1 MEECEKRIIVENLK
15 SYIQK
20 YPSQNKAA
28 GSLEG
33 ISAGTLSSMLN
44 GNWSRIS
51 DSMWTKVAEQVKP
64 TGSSSA
70 TGWTIVETGAF
81 QEISYAMQDA
91 QEYMN
96 VTWVVGEAGCG
107 KTTTGRLYAESHKEA
122 FYILCSEDMLKGEFV
137 RTIARRLGIRSE
149 GYTVRELWQE
159 IIDSIIQMERPL
171 IIFDEADKLPESVFQ
186 YFISMYNNLEDR
198 CGVVFLSTD
207 YIKRRISNGLRY
219 GRKGYKEIFSRIG
232 RKYFDLEPTSAQD
245 VYAIC
250 TANGITSREEIDKII
265 KEGDGCDFDLRRI
278 KKSVHRLKRVKE

>member
-1 MEECEKRIIVENLK
+1 MEESEKKVIVANLK
-15 SYIQK
+15 SYIER

-33 ISAGTLSSMLN
+33 ISAGTLSSMIN

-51 DSMWTKVAEQVKP
+51 DAMWTKVSEQVKP

-81 QEISYAMQDA
+81 QEISYARQDA
-91 QEYMN
+91 QEYKN

-149 GYTVRELWQE
+149 GYTVRELWQA

>member
-1 MEECEKRIIVENLK
+1 MEESEKRIIVENLK

-250 TANGITSREEIDKII
+250 TANGITSREDIDKII
-265 KEGDGCDFDLRRI
+265 KEGDGYDFDLRRV
-278 KKSVHRLKRVKE
+278 KKSVHRMKRVKE

>member
-1 MEECEKRIIVENLK
+1 MEESEKRIIVENLK

-64 TGSSSA
+64 TCSSSA

-91 QEYMN
+91 QEYKN

-149 GYTVRELWQE
+149 GYTVRELWQA

>member
-1 MEECEKRIIVENLK
+1 
-15 SYIQK
+15 
-20 YPSQNKAA
+20 
-28 GSLEG
+28 
-33 ISAGTLSSMLN
+33 
-44 GNWSRIS
+44 
-51 DSMWTKVAEQVKP
+51 
-64 TGSSSA
+64 
-70 TGWTIVETGAF
+70 
-81 QEISYAMQDA
+81 
-91 QEYMN
+91 
-96 VTWVVGEAGCG
+96 
-107 KTTTGRLYAESHKEA
+107 
-122 FYILCSEDMLKGEFV
+122 MLKGEFV

-149 GYTVRELWQE
+149 GYTVRELWQA

>member
-1 MEECEKRIIVENLK
+1 MEENEKKIIVENLK
-15 SYIQK
+15 SYVQR

-33 ISAGTLSSMLN
+33 ISAGTLSSMIN

-51 DSMWTKVAEQVKP
+51 DAMWTKVAEQVKP

-70 TGWTIVETGAF
+70 TGWTIVETGAY

-96 VTWVVGEAGCG
+96 VTWIVGEAGCG
-107 KTTTGRLYAESHKEA
+107 KTTTGRLYAEGHKEA

-137 RTIARRLGIRSE
+137 RTIARKLGIRSE

-159 IIDSIIQMERPL
+159 IIESIIQMESPL

-250 TANGITSREEIDKII
+250 MANGITKREEIDKII
-265 KEGDGCDFDLRRI
+265 KEGDGYDFDLRRV
-278 KKSVHRLKRVKE
+278 KKSVHRMKRVKE

>member
-1 MEECEKRIIVENLK
+1 MEESEKRIIVENLK

-20 YPSQNKAA
+20 YPSENKAA

-51 DSMWTKVAEQVKP
+51 DAMWTKVAEQVKP

-70 TGWTIVETGAF
+70 TGWTIVETCAF

>member
-1 MEECEKRIIVENLK
+1 MEESEKRIIVENLK

-51 DSMWTKVAEQVKP
+51 DAMWTKVAEQVKP

-91 QEYMN
+91 QEYKN

>member
-1 MEECEKRIIVENLK
+1 
-15 SYIQK
+15 
-20 YPSQNKAA
+20 
-28 GSLEG
+28 
-33 ISAGTLSSMLN
+33 MLN

-51 DSMWTKVAEQVKP
+51 DAMWTKVAEQVKP
-64 TGSSSA
+64 TCSSSA

-91 QEYMN
+91 QEYKN

-149 GYTVRELWQE
+149 GYTVRELWQA

-171 IIFDEADKLPESVFQ
+171 TIFDEADKLPESVFQ

>member
-1 MEECEKRIIVENLK
+1 MEESEKRIIVENLK

-64 TGSSSA
+64 TCSSSA

-149 GYTVRELWQE
+149 GYTVRELWQA

-207 YIKRRISNGLRY
+207 YIKRRSSNGLRY

-250 TANGITSREEIDKII
+250 TANGITSREDIDKII

>member
-1 MEECEKRIIVENLK
+1 MEESEKRIIVENLK

-33 ISAGTLSSMLN
+33 ISAGTLSSMIN

-51 DSMWTKVAEQVKP
+51 DAMWTKVAEQVKP

-70 TGWTIVETGAF
+70 TGWTIVETGAY

>member
-1 MEECEKRIIVENLK
+1 MEESEKRIIVENLK

-51 DSMWTKVAEQVKP
+51 DAMWTKVSEQVKP

-70 TGWTIVETGAF
+70 TGWTIVETGAY

-149 GYTVRELWQE
+149 GYTVRELWQA
-159 IIDSIIQMERPL
+159 IIESIIQMESPL

>member
-1 MEECEKRIIVENLK
+1 MEENEKKIIVENLK
-15 SYIQK
+15 SYVQR

-33 ISAGTLSSMLN
+33 ISAGTLSSMIN

-51 DSMWTKVAEQVKP
+51 DAMWTKVAEQVKP
-64 TGSSSA
+64 TGSNSA
-70 TGWTIVETGAF
+70 TGWTIVETGAY

-96 VTWVVGEAGCG
+96 VTWIVGEAGCG
-107 KTTTGRLYAESHKEA
+107 KTTTGRLYAEEHKEA

-137 RTIARRLGIRSE
+137 RTIARKLGIRSE

-159 IIDSIIQMERPL
+159 IIDSIIQMESPL

-250 TANGITSREEIDKII
+250 MANGITKREEIDKII
-265 KEGDGCDFDLRRI
+265 KEGDGYDFDLRRV
-278 KKSVHRLKRVKE
+278 KKSVHRMKRVKE

>member
-1 MEECEKRIIVENLK
+1 MEESEKKVIVANLK
-15 SYIQK
+15 SYIER

-33 ISAGTLSSMLN
+33 ISAGTLSSMIN

-51 DSMWTKVAEQVKP
+51 DAMWTKVSEQVKP

-149 GYTVRELWQE
+149 GYTVRELWQA

-250 TANGITSREEIDKII
+250 TANGITSREDIDKII
-265 KEGDGCDFDLRRI
+265 KEGDGYDFDLRRV
-278 KKSVHRLKRVKE
+278 KKSVHRMKRVKE

>member
-1 MEECEKRIIVENLK
+1 MEESEKKVIVANLK
-15 SYIQK
+15 SYIER

-33 ISAGTLSSMLN
+33 ISAGTLSSMIN

-51 DSMWTKVAEQVKP
+51 DAMWTKVAEQVKP

-70 TGWTIVETGAF
+70 TGWTIVETGAY

-96 VTWVVGEAGCG
+96 VTWIVGEAGCG
-107 KTTTGRLYAESHKEA
+107 KTTTGRLYAEDHKEA

-159 IIDSIIQMERPL
+159 IIESIIQMESPL

-250 TANGITSREEIDKII
+250 MANGITKREEIDKII
-265 KEGDGCDFDLRRI
+265 KEGDGYDFDLRRV
-278 KKSVHRLKRVKE
+278 KKSVHRMKRVKE

>member
-1 MEECEKRIIVENLK
+1 MEENEKKIIVENLK
-15 SYIQK
+15 SYVQR

-33 ISAGTLSSMLN
+33 ISAGTLSSMMN

-51 DSMWTKVAEQVKP
+51 DAMWTKVAEQVKP

-70 TGWTIVETGAF
+70 TGWTIVETGAY

-96 VTWVVGEAGCG
+96 VTWIVGEAGCG
-107 KTTTGRLYAESHKEA
+107 KTTTGRLYAEEHKEA

-137 RTIARRLGIRSE
+137 RTIARKLGIRSE
-149 GYTVRELWQE
+149 GYTVRELWQA
-159 IIDSIIQMERPL
+159 IIESIIQMESPL

-250 TANGITSREEIDKII
+250 TANGITSREDIDKII
-265 KEGDGCDFDLRRI
+265 KEGDGYDFDLRRV
-278 KKSVHRLKRVKE
+278 KKSVHRMKRVKE

>member
-1 MEECEKRIIVENLK
+1 MEESEKRIIVENLK

-64 TGSSSA
+64 MGSSSA

-96 VTWVVGEAGCG
+96 VTWVAGEAGCG

-149 GYTVRELWQE
+149 GYTVRELWQA

>member
-1 MEECEKRIIVENLK
+1 MEESEKKVIVANLK
-15 SYIQK
+15 SYIER

-149 GYTVRELWQE
+149 GYTVRELWQA

>member
-1 MEECEKRIIVENLK
+1 MEENEKKIIVENLK
-15 SYIQK
+15 SYVQR

-33 ISAGTLSSMLN
+33 ISAGTLSSMMN

-51 DSMWTKVAEQVKP
+51 DAMWTKVAEQVKP

-70 TGWTIVETGAF
+70 TGWTIVETGAY

-96 VTWVVGEAGCG
+96 VTWIVGEAGCG
-107 KTTTGRLYAESHKEA
+107 KTTTGRLYAEDHKEA

-137 RTIARRLGIRSE
+137 RTIARKLGIRSE

-159 IIDSIIQMERPL
+159 IIESIIQMESPL

-250 TANGITSREEIDKII
+250 TANGITSREDIDKII
-265 KEGDGCDFDLRRI
+265 KEGDGYDFDLRRV
-278 KKSVHRLKRVKE
+278 KKSVHRMKRVKE

>member
-1 MEECEKRIIVENLK
+1 MEESEKRIIVENLK

-51 DSMWTKVAEQVKP
+51 DAMWTKVAEQVKP
-64 TGSSSA
+64 TCSSSA

-250 TANGITSREEIDKII
+250 TANGITSREDIDKII
-265 KEGDGCDFDLRRI
+265 KEGDGYDFDLRRV
-278 KKSVHRLKRVKE
+278 KKSVHRMKRVKE

>member
-1 MEECEKRIIVENLK
+1 MEESEKRIIVENLK

-51 DSMWTKVAEQVKP
+51 DAMWTKVAEQVKP

-81 QEISYAMQDA
+81 QEIGYAMQDA

-137 RTIARRLGIRSE
+137 RTIARKLGIRSE

-159 IIDSIIQMERPL
+159 IIDSIIQMESPL

>member
-1 MEECEKRIIVENLK
+1 MEESEKKVIVANLK
-15 SYIQK
+15 SYIER

-51 DSMWTKVAEQVKP
+51 DAMWTKVAEQVKP
-64 TGSSSA
+64 TCSSSA

-91 QEYMN
+91 QEYKN

-149 GYTVRELWQE
+149 GYTVRELWQA

-278 KKSVHRLKRVKE
+278 KKSVRRLKRVKE

>member
-1 MEECEKRIIVENLK
+1 MEESEKKVIVANLK
-15 SYIQK
+15 SYIER

-64 TGSSSA
+64 TCSSSA

-149 GYTVRELWQE
+149 GYTVRELWQA

-250 TANGITSREEIDKII
+250 TANGITSREDIDKII

>member
-1 MEECEKRIIVENLK
+1 MEESEKKVIVANLK
-15 SYIQK
+15 SYIER

-33 ISAGTLSSMLN
+33 ISAGTLSSMIN

-51 DSMWTKVAEQVKP
+51 DAMWTKVAEQVKP

-70 TGWTIVETGAF
+70 TGWTIVETGAY

-96 VTWVVGEAGCG
+96 VTWIVGEAGCG
-107 KTTTGRLYAESHKEA
+107 KTTTGRLYAEDHKEA

-137 RTIARRLGIRSE
+137 RTIARKLGIRSE

-159 IIDSIIQMERPL
+159 IIESIIQMESPL

>member
-1 MEECEKRIIVENLK
+1 MEESEKKVIVANLK
-15 SYIQK
+15 SYIER

-33 ISAGTLSSMLN
+33 ISAGTLSSMIN

-51 DSMWTKVAEQVKP
+51 DAMWTKVSEQVKP

-91 QEYMN
+91 QEYKN

-107 KTTTGRLYAESHKEA
+107 KTTTGRRYAESHKEA
-122 FYILCSEDMLKGEFV
+122 FYILGAEDMLKGEFV

-149 GYTVRELWQE
+149 GYTVRELWQA

-265 KEGDGCDFDLRRI
+265 KEGDGYDLDLRRV
-278 KKSVHRLKRVKE
+278 KKSVHRMKRVKE

>member
-1 MEECEKRIIVENLK
+1 MEESEKKVIVANLK
-15 SYIQK
+15 SYIER

-33 ISAGTLSSMLN
+33 ISAGTLSSMIN

-51 DSMWTKVAEQVKP
+51 DAMWTKVSEQVKP

-149 GYTVRELWQE
+149 GYTVRELWQA

>member
-1 MEECEKRIIVENLK
+1 MEESEKRIIVENLK

-64 TGSSSA
+64 TGSGSA
-70 TGWTIVETGAF
+70 TGWTIVQTGAF

>member
-1 MEECEKRIIVENLK
+1 MEENEKKIIVENLK
-15 SYIQK
+15 SYVQR

-70 TGWTIVETGAF
+70 AGWTIVETGAF

>member
-1 MEECEKRIIVENLK
+1 MEESEKRIIVENLK

-64 TGSSSA
+64 MGSSSA

-96 VTWVVGEAGCG
+96 VTWVAGEAGCG

-149 GYTVRELWQE
+149 GYTVRELWQA

-232 RKYFDLEPTSAQD
+232 RKYFDLEPTRAQD

-250 TANGITSREEIDKII
+250 TANGITSREDIDKII
-265 KEGDGCDFDLRRI
+265 KEGDGYDFDLRRV
-278 KKSVHRLKRVKE
+278 KKSVHRMKRVKE

>member
-1 MEECEKRIIVENLK
+1 MEENEKKIIVENLK
-15 SYIQK
+15 SYVQR

-33 ISAGTLSSMLN
+33 ISAGTLSSMIN

-64 TGSSSA
+64 TGSGSA
-70 TGWTIVETGAF
+70 TGWTIVQTGAF

-107 KTTTGRLYAESHKEA
+107 KTTTGRLYAEEHKEA

-137 RTIARRLGIRSE
+137 RTIARKLGIRSE

-159 IIDSIIQMERPL
+159 IIDSIIQMDSPL

-250 TANGITSREEIDKII
+250 MANGITKREEIDKII
-265 KEGDGCDFDLRRI
+265 KEGDGYDFDLRRV
-278 KKSVHRLKRVKE
+278 KKSVHRMKRVKE

>member
-1 MEECEKRIIVENLK
+1 MEESEKRIIVENLK

-91 QEYMN
+91 QEYKN

>member
-1 MEECEKRIIVENLK
+1 MEENEKKIIVENLK
-15 SYIQK
+15 SYVQR

-33 ISAGTLSSMLN
+33 ISAGTLSSMIN

-51 DSMWTKVAEQVKP
+51 DAMWTKVAEQVKP
-64 TGSSSA
+64 TGSGSA
-70 TGWTIVETGAF
+70 TGWTIVQTGAF

-107 KTTTGRLYAESHKEA
+107 KTTTGRLYAEEHKEA

-137 RTIARRLGIRSE
+137 RTIARKLGIRSE

-159 IIDSIIQMERPL
+159 IIDSIIQMDSPL

>member
-1 MEECEKRIIVENLK
+1 MEESEKRIIVENLK

-51 DSMWTKVAEQVKP
+51 DAMWTKVAEQVKP
-64 TGSSSA
+64 TGSGSA
-70 TGWTIVETGAF
+70 TGWTIVQTGAF

-96 VTWVVGEAGCG
+96 VTWIVGEAGCG
-107 KTTTGRLYAESHKEA
+107 KTTTGRLYAEEHKEA

-137 RTIARRLGIRSE
+137 RTIARKLGIRSE

-159 IIDSIIQMERPL
+159 IIDSIIQMDSPL

-250 TANGITSREEIDKII
+250 MANGITKREEIDKII
-265 KEGDGCDFDLRRI
+265 KEGDGYDFDLRRV
-278 KKSVHRLKRVKE
+278 KKSVHRMKRVKE

>member
-1 MEECEKRIIVENLK
+1 MEENEKKIIVENLK
-15 SYIQK
+15 SYVQR

-33 ISAGTLSSMLN
+33 ISAGTLSSMIN

-51 DSMWTKVAEQVKP
+51 DAMWTKVAEQVKP
-64 TGSSSA
+64 TGSNSA
-70 TGWTIVETGAF
+70 TGWTIVQTGAF

-96 VTWVVGEAGCG
+96 VTWIVGEAGCG
-107 KTTTGRLYAESHKEA
+107 KTTTGRLYAEDHKEA

-137 RTIARRLGIRSE
+137 RTIARKLGIRSE

-159 IIDSIIQMERPL
+159 IIDSIIQMESPL

-250 TANGITSREEIDKII
+250 TANGITSREDIDKII
-265 KEGDGCDFDLRRI
+265 KEGDGYDFDLRRV
-278 KKSVHRLKRVKE
+278 KKSVHRMKRVKE

>member
-1 MEECEKRIIVENLK
+1 MEENEKKIIVENLK
-15 SYIQK
+15 SYVQR

-33 ISAGTLSSMLN
+33 ISAGTLSSMIN

-51 DSMWTKVAEQVKP
+51 DAMWTKVAEQVKP
-64 TGSSSA
+64 TGSNSA
-70 TGWTIVETGAF
+70 TGWTIVETGAY

-96 VTWVVGEAGCG
+96 VTWIVGEAGCG
-107 KTTTGRLYAESHKEA
+107 KTTTGRLYAEDHKEA

-137 RTIARRLGIRSE
+137 RTIARKLGIRSE

-159 IIDSIIQMERPL
+159 IIDSIIQMESPL

-250 TANGITSREEIDKII
+250 TANGITSREDIDKII
-265 KEGDGCDFDLRRI
+265 KEGDGYDFDLRRV
-278 KKSVHRLKRVKE
+278 KKSVHRMKRVKE

>member
-1 MEECEKRIIVENLK
+1 MEESEKKVIVANLK
-15 SYIQK
+15 SYIER

-33 ISAGTLSSMLN
+33 ISAGTLSSMIN

-51 DSMWTKVAEQVKP
+51 DAMWTKVSEQVKP

-70 TGWTIVETGAF
+70 TGWTIVETGAY

-137 RTIARRLGIRSE
+137 RTIARKLGIRSE
-149 GYTVRELWQE
+149 GYTVRELWQA
-159 IIDSIIQMERPL
+159 IIESIIQMERPL

-250 TANGITSREEIDKII
+250 TANGITSREDIDKII
-265 KEGDGCDFDLRRI
+265 KEGDGYDFDLRRV
-278 KKSVHRLKRVKE
+278 KKSVHRMKRVKE

>member
-1 MEECEKRIIVENLK
+1 MEESEKRIIVENLK

-33 ISAGTLSSMLN
+33 ISTGTLSSMLN

-70 TGWTIVETGAF
+70 TGWTIVETGAY

-149 GYTVRELWQE
+149 GYTVRELWQA
-159 IIDSIIQMERPL
+159 IIESIIQMESPL

>member
-1 MEECEKRIIVENLK
+1 MEESEKRIIVENLK

-64 TGSSSA
+64 MGSSSA

-96 VTWVVGEAGCG
+96 VTWVAGEAGCG

-149 GYTVRELWQE
+149 GYTVRELWQA

-250 TANGITSREEIDKII
+250 TANGITSREDIDKII
-265 KEGDGCDFDLRRI
+265 KEGDGYDFDLRRV
-278 KKSVHRLKRVKE
+278 KKSVHRMKRVKE

>member
-1 MEECEKRIIVENLK
+1 MEESEKKVIVANLK
-15 SYIQK
+15 SYIER

-33 ISAGTLSSMLN
+33 ISAGTLSSMIN

-51 DSMWTKVAEQVKP
+51 DAMWTKVAEQVKP

-70 TGWTIVETGAF
+70 TGWTIVETGAY

-96 VTWVVGEAGCG
+96 VTWIVGEAGCG
-107 KTTTGRLYAESHKEA
+107 KTTTGRLYAEDHKEA

-137 RTIARRLGIRSE
+137 RTIARKLGIRSE

-159 IIDSIIQMERPL
+159 IIESIIQMESPL

-250 TANGITSREEIDKII
+250 TANGITSREDIDKII
-265 KEGDGCDFDLRRI
+265 KEGDGYDFDLRRV
-278 KKSVHRLKRVKE
+278 KKRVHRMKRVKE

>member
-1 MEECEKRIIVENLK
+1 MEESEKKVIVANLK
-15 SYIQK
+15 SYIER

-33 ISAGTLSSMLN
+33 ISAGTLSSMIN

-51 DSMWTKVAEQVKP
+51 DAMWTKVAEQVKP
-64 TGSSSA
+64 TGSASA
-70 TGWTIVETGAF
+70 TGWTIVETGAY

-96 VTWVVGEAGCG
+96 VTWIVGEAGCG
-107 KTTTGRLYAESHKEA
+107 KTTTGRLYAEDHKEA

-137 RTIARRLGIRSE
+137 RTIARKLGIRSE
-149 GYTVRELWQE
+149 GYTVRELWQA
-159 IIDSIIQMERPL
+159 IIESIIQMESPL

-250 TANGITSREEIDKII
+250 TANGITSREDIDKII
-265 KEGDGCDFDLRRI
+265 KEGDGYDFDLRRV
-278 KKSVHRLKRVKE
+278 KKSVHRMKRVKE